1 MGMSL
6 SVKTDGYVRVQEKES
21 SRSMGASVL
30 GSADAT
36 RDTLPQTSDEKD
48 DDSASTVVAY
58 PTMYDVAYY
67 LAAEGYSAEIAK
79 LAMTCR
85 YFAFDS
91 ELFRARVNHRFGINQ
106 ETLLIM
112 SCKHSSST
120 SLSLCSRLLDTGITN
135 VNARTAVCQ
144 NTALHFAIQ
153 NQRSD
158 LAEMLLLQSSI
169 NPNLFN
175 SSEPPLVLALRR
187 GDHKTTTAL
196 LATPSIDVNLADSR
210 GRSPLFWA
218 CGSGRSSAVRL
229 LLSHSSI
236 KVNAMTSR
244 TETALSWACSSGH
257 VSCVKLLLQRGDLD
271 VNAHIGEHG
280 FTALMVAVANS
291 QRDVTELL
299 LSRADIDVNSTPSN
313 PNFAGWTALTFSSS
327 EDMSS
332 LLTAA
337 GAV

>member
-6 SVKTDGYVRVQEKES
+6 TKHGDDVKELNKEKES
-21 SRSMGASVL
+21 ME
-30 GSADAT
+30 ADEEG
-36 RDTLPQTSDEKD
+36 DDEAD
-48 DDSASTVVAY
+48 DEADDKEEDSTSTVVAY
-58 PTMYDVAYY
+58 PTVYDVAYY
-67 LAAEGYSAEIAK
+67 LAAEGYAAESAK
-79 LAMTCR
+79 LAQTAR

-112 SCKHSSST
+112 SCKHPSPT
-120 SLSLCSRLLDTGITN
+120 SLSLCSRLLDTGIN
-135 VNARTAVCQ
+135 DINARTALCQ

-158 LAEMLLLQSSI
+158 LAEMLLSQSCI
-169 NPNLFN
+169 NPNLSN

-187 GDHKTTTAL
+187 GDHKSTIAL
-196 LATPSIDVNLADSR
+196 LATPSIDINLSDSR

-218 CGSGRSSAVRL
+218 CGTGRSEAVRL
-229 LLSHSSI
+229 LLSHDSI
-236 KVNAMTSR
+236 KVNTMTSR
-244 TETALSWACSSGH
+244 TETALSWACSSGNA
-257 VSCVKLLLQRGDLD
+257 SCVKLLLERGDLD

-291 QRDVTELL
+291 QLQVTELL
-299 LSRADIDVNSTPSN
+299 LSRADIDVNSNPSN

>member
-6 SVKTDGYVRVQEKES
+6 SVKIDGDVRVQEKES
-21 SRSMGASVL
+21 SRSVGESEL
-30 GSADAT
+30 E
-36 RDTLPQTSDEKD
+36 RDTLPQTSDEED

-67 LAAEGYSAEIAK
+67 LAAEGYSPESAK

-85 YFAFDS
+85 FFAFDS

-158 LAEMLLLQSSI
+158 LAEMLLSQSSI

-196 LATPSIDVNLADSR
+196 LSTPSIDVNLADSR